1 MSKLWD
7 KLNSNGVMMVR
18 SPDDGLKVN
27 FPFDDNMDYL
37 ISTTDKIAGS
47 SDRAHGRK
55 LYTFMKRCDPKPKK
69 IDIEYF
75 MDDTANL
82 NADKREDFFEDNY
95 GYRQKYAKQLAV
107 KTKNPDDIQLSNK
120 LSEIIK
126 DQRSRFERSSEVFSI
141 SGAVLAIGYK
151 N

>member
-1 MSKLWD
+1 
-7 KLNSNGVMMVR
+7 
-18 SPDDGLKVN
+18 
-27 FPFDDNMDYL
+27 
-37 ISTTDKIAGS
+37 
-47 SDRAHGRK
+47 
-55 LYTFMKRCDPKPKK
+55 
-69 IDIEYF
+69 

-126 DQRSRFERSSEVFSI
+126 DQRSRFESSSEVFSI